1 MATSTK
7 GKSKMK
13 EKEEIVAEMEIP
25 EKVSAK
31 LNGSLLE
38 VSGPKGKVVKDFN
51 KIPVTISIADK
62 KIVIK
67 PYGRRKKDLAVTN
80 TSRSIVRNMIKGVLN
95 GYTYKLKIIFAHF
108 PISIK
113 IKDKQIFVEN
123 FFGERSPRVVNII
136 GDCKVSVQG
145 EDLVIQG
152 PSLDDVAQ
160 TAANVELATRVK
172 DKDQRV
178 FLDGLYVYSKEKG
191 T

>member
-31 LNGSLLE
+31 LGGSLLE
-38 VSGPKGKVVKDFN
+38 VSGPKGKVVKDFK

-80 TSRSIVRNMIKGVLN
+80 TSRSIVRNMIEGVLN

-136 GDCKVSVQG
+136 GDCKVIVQG

-172 DKDQRV
+172 EKDQRV

-191 T
+191 M